1 MASPFPMALMEI
13 KNRIPIPVL
22 QRAFGDVQRRFS
34 SVPVDLD
41 SMIMQN
47 VIKSRVMMHCNII
60 GGTQVMINLSGYPRQ
75 VPDERSSLYHVPPE
89 ALQGREIVS
98 PQSVSY
104 GYGYSIAYSNYNP
117 YFDQMQSAGCGNA
130 GILTAANQI
139 YSAMANLPIVET
151 ARVTLIGTNQ
161 VLIQDQV
168 RIPDRVYLRAMLTHD
183 SQMANIQSAS
193 WGRFA
198 QLCVLATKAYIYN
211 HMVINLNRGAIEGGF
226 DLGVIKEIID
236 GYADAD
242 ELFLT
247 YLEETWFKTSRMNDH
262 ETHLRHVRNLMG
274 SGW

>member
-1 MASPFPMALMEI
+1 MASPFQFALMEI
-13 KNRIPIPVL
+13 RNNIPPEVL
-22 QRAFGDVQRRFS
+22 QRAFGDAGRRFS
-34 SVPVDLD
+34 AVPVDID
-41 SMIMQN
+41 SIITQN
-47 VIKSRVMMHCNII
+47 VIKSRVMAHANLI

-98 PQSVSY
+98 PHSVSY

-130 GILTAANQI
+130 GILTAANQL

-168 RIPDRVYLRAMLTHD
+168 RIPDRVYLRATLTHD
-183 SQMANIQSAS
+183 AQMANIQSAS
-193 WGRFA
+193 WGTFA
-198 QLCVLATKAYIYN
+198 KLCVYATKAWIYN
-211 HMVINLNRGAIEGGF
+211 YYLVPLNRGAIEGGF
-226 DLGVIKEIID
+226 ELGVIKDVID
-236 GYADAD
+236 GYSDAN

-247 YLEETWFKTSRMNDH
+247 YLEETWNKTSRMNDH